1 MNRTVL
7 QIPLSKELKLSA
19 EEAALDY
26 GFSSLQEI
34 LRVFMKKLS
43 QKTLDITFK
52 EERVVHLSKK
62 NEKRYM
68 KMTEDFEKGRNI
80 YTATNVDD
88 LMKQLHEYKLP

>member
-34 LRVFMKKLS
+34 LRVFMKKLVLRTVNLS
-43 QKTLDITFK
+43 FK
-52 EERVVHLSKK
+52 EEKVVHLSKK
-62 NEKRYM
+62 NEKRYL
-68 KMTEDFEKGRNI
+68 KMDEDFKKGRNI
-80 YTATNVDD
+80 YTATSVDD
-88 LMKQLHEYKLP
+88 LMKQLHEHKIP